1 MSPRNRP
8 AGRKW
13 RAGLLFILP
22 LLLPSLS
29 SYSTLRNSYNLLKT
43 DHQLVYKNDQ
53 SHRSLDFDAQLDKHD
68 NSPNLDD
75 FSQGNVPIR
84 NQDHAQNKNRKIH
97 RDFDEFEPQDTL
109 VLSSLKSS
117 EIQPGGLHQ
126 NFGDHQNTT
135 ETPKIKIANFP
146 HSILSEQLDQKSDT
160 LISLTRWQLE
170 NLFTNIDLC
179 ILTFA
184 GLVCCFLGGALP
196 KTSLHLLTFV
206 ASYYSIFLGLFFTNS
221 YDCDNIHQQM
231 GLFFGSLLMT
241 FVISVCAF
249 FFESIALIVF
259 LLVLGLSS
267 LLFCLQFIF
276 TFDMVQGPFSLIAF
290 SGGIVIGYVLLCVQ
304 ESFTKFL
311 IGLLSGTL
319 LFIMNLSFLLELS
332 IPFNE
337 KIQRNSPIEPFRV
350 NILSA
355 FGLVLISSFFFQ
367 ICFLKRT
374 SCWVGL
380 GGDLKKRKSGLK
392 LEGPELIASDSIR

>member
-8 AGRKW
+8 ADRKW

-43 DHQLVYKNDQ
+43 DHQLLYKNDQ
-53 SHRSLDFDAQLDKHD
+53 SEHSLDFDAQLEKHD
-68 NSPNLDD
+68 RSPNLDD
-75 FSQGNVPIR
+75 FSQGNIPPR
-84 NQDHAQNKNRKIH
+84 NQNFVDTKNKKIE
-97 RDFDEFEPQDTL
+97 RDFEESEPQDTL
-109 VLSSLKSS
+109 IFSSLKSS
-117 EIQPGGLHQ
+117 EIQPASLNQ
-126 NFGDHQNTT
+126 KFS
-135 ETPKIKIANFP
+135 EPKKSKEEPRIKITNLT
-146 HSILSEQLDQKSDT
+146 HSILSEQLDQKSYS
-160 LISLTRWQLE
+160 LIGSNRWQIE
-170 NLFTNIDLC
+170 KLFTNIDMC

-184 GLVCCFLGGALP
+184 GIICCFLGGALP

-206 ASYYSIFLGLFFTNS
+206 ASYYSIFLGLFFTSS

-231 GLFFGSLLMT
+231 GLFFGSLLLS

-249 FFESIALIVF
+249 FFESIAHIVF
-259 LLVLGLSS
+259 LLNLGLCT
-267 LLFCLQFIF
+267 LLFCLQFLF
-276 TFDMVQGPFSLIAF
+276 SVEMVFGPFSLIAF
-290 SGGIVIGYVLLCVQ
+290 SVGILFGYVLLYFQ
-304 ESFTKFL
+304 ESFTKFI
-311 IGLLSGTL
+311 IGLFSGTL

-332 IPFNE
+332 LPFNE
-337 KIQRNSPIEPFRV
+337 KFQRNSPVEPFKV

-380 GGDLKKRKSGLK
+380 DANKKNRKSEK
-392 LEGPELIASDSIR
+392 KFEGPELFASESIK